1 MRSTIQDSSV
11 ESLHWLDELHAEH
24 HSVVGQTALR
34 LSELAQSAYPVVP
47 GVVLSATALQHF
59 CRSISWSSPFLSD
72 FPHLSLRLPQRQPF
86 QLQGI
91 ANEIGQGFLKTSL
104 PPHWLQRCLS
114 ELKRLPTT
122 GLVRLSPSLAL
133 PQPWVEH
140 TPLLMRM
147 LPIQYCQLTATS
159 LEIAL
164 KAVWSSLFTAQT
176 LFLLQEAALPIDQLQ
191 LEVIFQPAGL
201 AEFSGFLAV
210 TETHIHIQATYG
222 LSEGIISGEVIP
234 DCYSFETQT
243 GEWHQEAGH
252 ITCAYQASADQ
263 EQAVLT
269 DGLVNT
275 VLDPSPETPF
285 VLGAE
290 MLEKLLVL
298 GQDLL
303 RSDAASPV
311 VEWMMLATE
320 VRELKIV
327 SAWTETPFPMP
338 SLATPL
344 AAPSHAEA
352 TDNQVL
358 AQGLAAAVGKV
369 TAAIVVL
376 KDHYQVQPQT
386 VAGQIVVVDQIVPA
400 DLGWLQQVAGLIC
413 TTGGYTSHGAI
424 MAREL
429 GLPAIVGLDSALE
442 IFQSGQVVL
451 LDGTQGKV
459 YAVSSSQLSTKTE
472 IPTSPPELD
481 QAPLKTQV
489 WVNLSQPRSLQR
501 ALQLPV
507 QGVGL
512 LRAEWFI
519 LDICQGQL
527 PADWICQHSAAQFVT
542 HLSQHLQPFVEAWQP
557 YPVFYRSLDI
567 KNEALARSQSPGSP
581 SQVGHSILGLR
592 GTSYYVYDSTLFDLE
607 LQALGR
613 LCQQGCQNLRLI
625 LPFVRSV
632 EEFQF
637 CRDRIRDTG
646 WLDTLQIWMMAEV
659 PAVLFQLPEYVAA
672 GLQGIAIGTNDLTQL
687 ILGVDRDH
695 PYLTQKYSASHPA
708 VLAAMSQLVQTAQQL
723 GIPCSV
729 CGLAPVHH
737 PQLIERF
744 VAWGVTAVSV
754 DMAAVAATRVAI
766 ATAEQQQNHGPDSK
780 PSATQNS

>member
-1 MRSTIQDSSV
+1 MGATTQDSSV
-11 ESLHWLDELHAEH
+11 ESLYWLDELQTDH
-24 HSVVGQTALR
+24 HSVVSQTALR
-34 LSELAQSAYPVVP
+34 LSKLAQSEYPVVL
-47 GVVLSATALQHF
+47 GTVLSATALQHF

-91 ANEIGQGFLKTSL
+91 ANEIGQGFKQTSL
-104 PPHWLQRCLS
+104 SSHWLQRCLS

-122 GLVRLSPSLAL
+122 GLIRLSPSLAL
-133 PQPWVEH
+133 PQPWAEH
-140 TPLLMRM
+140 TPQLMRM

-159 LEIAL
+159 VATAI
-164 KAVWSSLFTAQT
+164 KVVWSSLFTAQT
-176 LFLLQEAALPIDQLQ
+176 LFLLQESAIPIDQLQ
-191 LEVIFQPAGL
+191 LEIVFQPADL
-201 AEFSGFLAV
+201 AQFSGFLAV
-210 TETHIHIQATYG
+210 TETHLHIQATYG

-234 DCYSFETQT
+234 DYYAFATQT
-243 GEWHQEAGH
+243 GKWHKEAGY
-252 ITCAYQASADQ
+252 ITCAYQAVS
-263 EQAVLT
+263 T
-269 DGLVNT
+269 DGLVST

-290 MLEKLLVL
+290 VLEELLIL
-298 GQDLL
+298 GQDLSQ
-303 RSDAASPV
+303 SDAASPV
-311 VEWMMLATE
+311 VEWMMPATE

-338 SLATPL
+338 SLANPL
-344 AAPSHAEA
+344 AAPSHIEETNDQA
-352 TDNQVL
+352 L
-358 AQGLAAAVGKV
+358 AQGLAAAVGQV

-376 KDHYQVQPQT
+376 KDHHQVQPQK
-386 VAGQIVVVDQIVPA
+386 VAGQIVVVDQVVPA
-400 DLGWLQQVAGLIC
+400 DLGWLQQAAGLIC
-413 TTGGYTSHGAI
+413 MTGGYTSHGAI

-429 GLPAIVGLDSALE
+429 GLPAIVLASALE
-442 IFQSGQVVL
+442 ILQSGQMVL
-451 LDGTQGKV
+451 LDGAQGKV
-459 YAVSSSQLSTKTE
+459 YPAPSPQLRATTLT
-472 IPTSPPELD
+472 TSPPELD

-489 WVNLSQPRSLQR
+489 WVNLSQSRLLQR
-501 ALQLPV
+501 ALQLPA

-527 PADWICQHSAAQFVT
+527 PTDWIRQQSAAQFVT

-567 KNEALARSQSPGSP
+567 KNEALAQSSSSSSP
-581 SQVGHSILGLR
+581 NQVGHSILGLR
-592 GTSYYVYDSTLFDLE
+592 GTAYYVYDSTLFDLE
-607 LQALGR
+607 LQALGM

-646 WLDTLQIWMMAEV
+646 LLDTLQIWMMAEV

-687 ILGVDRDH
+687 LLGVDRDH
-695 PYLTQKYSASHPA
+695 PYLTQKYSANHPA
-708 VLAAMSQLVQTAQQL
+708 VLAAMSQLVETAQRL
-723 GIPCSV
+723 GIPCSI
-729 CGLAPVHH
+729 CGQAPVHH

-754 DMAAVAATRVAI
+754 EMAAVAATRVEI
-766 ATAEQQQNHGPDSK
+766 ATAEQRLGHDPAFK
-780 PSATQNS
+780 PSTTQNS